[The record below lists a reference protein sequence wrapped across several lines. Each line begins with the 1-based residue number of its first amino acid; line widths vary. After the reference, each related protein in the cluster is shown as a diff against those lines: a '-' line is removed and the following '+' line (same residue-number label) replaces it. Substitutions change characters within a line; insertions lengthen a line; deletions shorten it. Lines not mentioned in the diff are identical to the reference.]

1 MNKTI
6 NYNSNNNNKKNVNSS
21 ANIFEED
28 YPKNRFFRDGVQ
40 VNINL
45 YLNTSDNNEQ
55 KELPQKNNIESNYL
69 KTERPKEIKYIKYEI
84 KTKIIYLNK

>member
-1 MNKTI
+1 M
-6 NYNSNNNNKKNVNSS
+6 NSS

-69 KTERPKEIKYIKYEI
+69 KTERPKEIKDIKYEI
-84 KTKIIYLNK
+84 RKERPKIIYLNK